1 MDIFQKAGCGVYG
14 APLSAAAT
22 RFGITD
28 DGDVARW
35 LAQLSVESGGFT
47 RSVENL
53 NYSAAR
59 LLAVF
64 PGRNGMMTLDDA
76 ENIVGQG
83 TVAIGNAIYGG
94 SWGAVHLGNTQPGDG
109 YRFRGRGLPQLT
121 GRDNYARAS
130 QGTYCSSVLLDNP
143 DLVSTPQ
150 GAADCAAWYWY
161 AHHLNG
167 VTDVVAVTRA
177 FNAGLQGLAEREA
190 MTAQLLG

>member
-1 MDIFQKAGCGVYG
+1 MDVFQEAGCGVYG
-14 APLSAAAT
+14 APLVNAAQ

-47 RSVENL
+47 RSVESL

-109 YRFRGRGLPQLT
+109 YRYRGRGLIQLT

-130 QGTYCSSVLLDNP
+130 QAMPGLLDNP
-143 DLVSTPQ
+143 DLLSTPQ
-150 GAADCAAWYWY
+150 GAADCAAWYWCSKQ
-161 AHHLNG
+161 LNG
-167 VTDVVAVTRA
+167 VTDVVAITKA
-177 FNAGLQGLAEREA
+177 INGGLNALAEREA
-190 MTAQLLG
+190 MTAKLLG